1 MANMKNI
8 KRRIGSVSSTRQIMK
23 AMNLVASSRLQR
35 AKSQVNNVRP
45 MYNKATDLL
54 EKIKRLEQLKNSEYV
69 ARERIKNRAYILLTS
84 DRGLCGGYNVNACK
98 LALEKIREHNDS
110 EPIVIA
116 MGARGFD
123 YLKRNGIEPKHKYPS
138 ASDGADFEIARKI
151 GAQILEMYK
160 SGEVDEI
167 FVIFTHFES
176 ILSHVPQVLKLLP
189 IEPIKGENSEHP
201 LFEPNPLEF
210 INSAIPLC
218 VNTLI
223 YGAMMESSV
232 CEQAARMTSMDSAS
246 RNASEIIDGLTLE
259 FNRMRQGLITQEI
272 TEIVGGATALE

>member
-35 AKSQVNNVRP
+35 AKSQMNNVRP

-54 EKIKRLEQLKNSEYV
+54 GQIKRLEALKASEF
-69 ARERIKNRAYILLTS
+69 ATREQVKNRAYILLTS
-84 DRGLCGGYNVNACK
+84 DRGLCGGYNVNAAK
-98 LALEKIREHNDS
+98 LALEEIGKHKNGES
-110 EPIVIA
+110 IVIA
-116 MGARGFD
+116 MGNRGFD
-123 YLKRNGIEPKHKYPS
+123 YLKRNGIKPQHKYPS
-138 ASDGADFEIARKI
+138 ASDSAEYSAAKEIGEKI
-151 GAQILEMYK
+151 LQMYK
-160 SGEVDEI
+160 LGEVDEVY
-167 FVIFTHFES
+167 VIFTHFES
-176 ILSHVPQVLKLLP
+176 ILSHVPQVMKLLP
-189 IEPIKGENSEHP
+189 IEPVESENLEQA
-201 LFEPNPLEF
+201 LFEPNPLSFVEA
-210 INSAIPLC
+210 AIPLC